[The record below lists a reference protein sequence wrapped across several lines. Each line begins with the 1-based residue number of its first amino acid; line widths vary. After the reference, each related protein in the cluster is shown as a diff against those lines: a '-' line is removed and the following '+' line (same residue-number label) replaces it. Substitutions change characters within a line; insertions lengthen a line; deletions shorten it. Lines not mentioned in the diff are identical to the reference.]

1 MYIINAHYYIIIV
14 IIIIYTY
21 MPIFHKP
28 LQCYLHSKL
37 KQVDVVLCGN
47 TKDPLD
53 IKTFREMYVKT
64 FQPVILRSSGD
75 NGGTSTHLERWNFS
89 MLSQHLQNV
98 NIVTQGNV
106 RDYESRLDLV
116 QKKDDDCS
124 EDKQRVISFEEF
136 LRVGASSPKAKLYAI
151 NVPLPISLKRDIN
164 RYENLFGKHW
174 SFGDYDSSTGRK
186 TYEELLFIG
195 RKASRTGFH
204 QDYPTVL
211 TLLQIAVGTKL
222 LLLFPPDAK
231 ILPEDESLFGP
242 WSCFSAKQLRLGT
255 FANKINAYNGCVALL
270 NPGDTLVIP
279 PDWWHAAVNLTD
291 SIAISKGMLNGM
303 NIQMAFE
310 EWKRDAKKQRSEN
323 RDFPRLMRALKKQ
336 KKKRNTED
344 DIADAATIERI
355 SAEMTCVNPT

>member
-1 MYIINAHYYIIIV
+1 M
-14 IIIIYTY
+14 
-21 MPIFHKP
+21 
-28 LQCYLHSKL
+28 
-37 KQVDVVLCGN
+37 DVVLCN
-47 TKDPLD
+47 TKDQPLN
-53 IKTFREMYVKT
+53 IETFREMYVKT

-75 NGGTSTHLERWNFS
+75 GGNDTSTRREHWNFS

-116 QKKDDDCS
+116 HRGDDDNHYDDNS
-124 EDKQRVISFEEF
+124 DGNKQRVISFEEF

-151 NVPLPISLKRDIN
+151 NVPLPASLKRDVN

-186 TYEELLFIG
+186 TNEELLFIG
-195 RKASRTGFH
+195 RKGSRTGFH

-222 LLLFPPDAK
+222 LLLFPPHAK
-231 ILPEDESLFGP
+231 MLPEDESLFGS
-242 WSCFSAKQLRLGT
+242 WRCFSAKQLRLET
-255 FANKINAYNGCVALL
+255 IASKINAYNGCVALL
-270 NPGDTLVIP
+270 GPGDTLVIP
-279 PDWWHAAVNLTD
+279 PDWWHAAVNFTD

-310 EWKRDAKKQRSEN
+310 EWKRDPKRQQSEN

-336 KKKRNTED
+336 KKQNTD
-344 DIADAATIERI
+344 ADAETIEKI
-355 SAEMTCVNPT
+355 SAEMAFFKATSYS

>member
-1 MYIINAHYYIIIV
+1 MN
-14 IIIIYTY
+14 
-21 MPIFHKP
+21 
-28 LQCYLHSKL
+28 
-37 KQVDVVLCGN
+37 VVLCN
-47 TKDPLD
+47 TKDQPLN
-53 IKTFREMYVKT
+53 IETFREMYVKT
-64 FQPVILRSSGD
+64 FQPVILHSSGD
-75 NGGTSTHLERWNFS
+75 GSSTSTAHWSFS

-116 QKKDDDCS
+116 HRGDDDNDDNS
-124 EDKQRVISFEEF
+124 DGYKQRVISFEEF

-151 NVPLPISLKRDIN
+151 NVPLPASLKRDVN

-186 TYEELLFIG
+186 TNEELLFIG
-195 RKASRTGFH
+195 RKGSRTGFH

-211 TLLQIAVGTKL
+211 TLLQLAVGTKL
-222 LLLFPPDAK
+222 LLLFPPHAK
-231 ILPEDESLFGP
+231 ILPEDESLFGS
-242 WSCFSAKQLRLGT
+242 WRCFSAKQLRLET
-255 FANKINAYNGCVALL
+255 IASKVNAYNGCVALL
-270 NPGDTLVIP
+270 GPGDTLVIP
-279 PDWWHAAVNLTD
+279 PDWWHAAVNFTD

-310 EWKRDAKKQRSEN
+310 EWKRDAKRQRSEN

>member
-1 MYIINAHYYIIIV
+1 M
-14 IIIIYTY
+14 
-21 MPIFHKP
+21 
-28 LQCYLHSKL
+28 
-37 KQVDVVLCGN
+37 DVVLSN

-64 FQPVILRSSGD
+64 FQPVILRLSSGD
-75 NGGTSTHLERWNFS
+75 GESTSILPASQRWNFS

-106 RDYESRLDLV
+106 RDYESRLDIV
-116 QKKDDDCS
+116 HKDGDDNDDCS
-124 EDKQRVISFEEF
+124 KDKQRVISFEEV

-151 NVPLPISLKRDIN
+151 NVPLPISLKRDVN

-186 TYEELLFIG
+186 TDEELLFIG

-222 LLLFPPDAK
+222 LLLFPPHTK

-242 WSCFSAKQLRLGT
+242 WSFFSAKQLRLGT
-255 FANKINAYNGCVALL
+255 IASKINAYNGCVALL